1 MSDFSDSMPTMP
13 PDNLQNFM
21 VDPRGGLQNREELP
35 NPPDLTNRNVLSVL
49 LESVLPWTNYG
60 RGDGDGFQHDHP
72 DQADEI

>member
-1 MSDFSDSMPTMP
+1 MPTMP

>member
-1 MSDFSDSMPTMP
+1 
-13 PDNLQNFM
+13 M